1 MAHPVYP
8 LLEAAYDVSHRAH
21 LLADLHEVFTKSSSF
36 PLHHVEVLFYRTTHC

>member
-21 LLADLHEVFTKSSSF
+21 LLADLHELFTKSLSF
-36 PLHHVEVLFYRTTHC
+36 PLHHVEFLFSKFLA